1 MTKKIL
7 LVEDNEGD
15 QMLIKEALEEN
26 GLDCELFIT
35 TSGEDGLSKAT
46 ALKPDIVITDTN
58 LPGMDGFETCQ
69 KIKEACGDCV
79 KIIVMTGVVDAVNA
93 GKARDMGADE
103 YCVKTSDCQPLLVRL
118 MKYFKK

>member
-1 MTKKIL
+1 MSKKIL

-15 QMLIKEALEEN
+15 QMLIKEAMEEN
-26 GLDCELFIT
+26 GLVCDLVIT
-35 TSGEDGLSKAT
+35 SSGEDGVAKA
-46 ALKPDIVITDTN
+46 ALVKPDIVITDTN

-69 KIKEACGDCV
+69 KIKELYGDSV
-79 KIIVMTGVVDAVNA
+79 KIIVMTGVVDVVNA

-118 MKYFKK
+118 TKYLK